1 MGIKDESCKAYL
13 RIFINKK
20 VEEVYLFK
28 TVWINWQEYR
38 LGDGSE
44 F

>member
-1 MGIKDESCKAYL
+1 MGIKDVSCKAYL

-20 VEEVYLFK
+20 VEEVYLF
-28 TVWINWQEYR
+28 IY
-38 LGDGSE
+38 L